1 MKLCS
6 ILVLLPAAFAA
17 DATPRI
23 GSIDYYGVHKVPES
37 HIQKA
42 LGVAVGDPL
51 PPSKGDVEDR
61 LAEVPG
67 VVLAR
72 VEAVCCDAGRSMLFV
87 GIEEKGAPHF
97 ELHMPPEG
105 DATLPKELSDPYQDL
120 LAAIETAG
128 RRGSTAEDL
137 THGYPL
143 AADPDA
149 RAIQQRFVELV
160 PKQLV
165 LIRQVL
171 RESANPDQRT
181 MAATLIGYAAKKT
194 EVVPDLEYAMQDPD
208 ESVRAAAMNALN
220 AIAVLAVKQPDLG
233 IHISPTWFVE
243 MLNSVVLSDRMRAAK
258 ALLNLTDSHRPE
270 TLAML
275 RERALPALA
284 EMAQWHSLNYALPAF
299 MLLGRVGGYSDK
311 QIQERWTSGDRTQM
325 VLRILAAE
333 KKKHKQERAAENEP
347 GS

>member
-1 MKLCS
+1 VKLF
-6 ILVLLPAAFAA
+6 IIVLLVPAALAA
-17 DATPRI
+17 DSIPRI
-23 GSIDYYGVHKVPES
+23 GSIDYYGLRKIPES

-72 VEAVCCDAGRSMLFV
+72 VEAVCCDGDRSMLFV

-97 ELHMPPEG
+97 ELHTPPQG
-105 DATLPKELSDPYQDL
+105 DATLPKELTDPYQDL
-120 LAAIETAG
+120 VAAVESAG

-137 THGYPL
+137 THGHPL

-149 RAIQQRFVELV
+149 RAIQERFVDLV
-160 PKQLV
+160 PKHLV
-165 LIRQVL
+165 LIREVL
-171 RESANPDQRT
+171 RDSADPDQRT

-194 EVVPDLEYAMQDPD
+194 EVVADLEYAMQDPD

-220 AIAVLAVKQPDLG
+220 AIAVLVVKQPALR

-258 ALLNLTDSHRPE
+258 ALLNLTDSRRPE
-270 TLAML
+270 TLDML

-284 EMAQWHSLNYALPAF
+284 EMAQWHSLSYALPAF

-311 QIQERWTSGDRTQM
+311 QIQERWSTGDRAQM
-325 VLRILAAE
+325 VHEIMQAE
-333 KKKHKQERAAENEP
+333 KRKRKQERATGNEP
-347 GS
+347 G